1 MAIREILRMGNPI
14 LLKEAEK
21 VEKFDTPEIRELI
34 MDMIDTMKDLCDD
47 QYKYISVGEQKMNLD
62 QKDPLVASFY

>member
-21 VEKFDTPEIRELI
+21 VEKFDTPEIHELI
-34 MDMIDTMKDLCDD
+34 KDMIETMKDAEGAGLAAP
-47 QYKYISVGEQKMNLD
+47 QVGESISLIN
-62 QKDPLVASFY
+62 S

>member
-21 VEKFDTPEIRELI
+21 VEKFDTPEINELI
-34 MDMIDTMKDLCDD
+34 KGLIDEC
-47 QYKYISVGEQKMNLD
+47 I
-62 QKDPLVASFY
+62 